1 MRAEVYHYTKGSS
14 RHYLPQPGRDFFMHS
29 LDVQLDF
36 KDIVL
41 LKPEDFGYTYDTEC
55 QLESETTLQN
65 LKQQ

>member
-1 MRAEVYHYTKGSS
+1 
-14 RHYLPQPGRDFFMHS
+14 MHS
-29 LDVQLDF
+29 LDVQLDY